1 MLERLNQAL
10 EHIEGRLEQQVDVT
24 ELAYI
29 AATSEYHLRR
39 MFSAL
44 AGMPLSEYVRR
55 RRLTV
60 AGAAVLAGRE
70 SLLEIAV
77 RYGYGSGEAFA
88 RAFRAMHGIG
98 PGEARRTGTVLVSQP
113 RLAFRLT
120 VEGSSSMRYR
130 VVDRPDFSVV
140 GLKARVPLVHTGPN
154 QAIIDFVRGID
165 PRMLERLE
173 KLSDQEPQ
181 GIVAVCD
188 DLDPSRAEGTE
199 LDYYHGVVT
208 SAAASEGTT
217 VLSVPAAPG
226 RSSPPPGR
234 PRRPSRNCGGTC
246 SPSGSPPPRTAAAP
260 APRSSA
266 PACPP
271 TGPRP
276 MPSCGSRWSGT
287 GAEHDTE
294 PMGAEL
300 RPSASDGRRR
310 SRLKHS
316 VGAGPGGDPS

>member
-1 MLERLNQAL
+1 MLDRLNQIL
-10 EHIEGRLEQQVDVT
+10 EHIEDRLDQQVDVA
-24 ELAYI
+24 ELARL

-60 AGAAVLAGRE
+60 AGAEVLTDQE
-70 SLLEIAV
+70 SLLDIAV

-88 RAFRAMHGIG
+88 RAFRTMHGIG
-98 PGEARRTGTVLVSQP
+98 PGEARRTGAALVSQP

-130 VVDRPDFSVV
+130 VVDRPDFTVV
-140 GLKARVPLVHTGPN
+140 GLKARVPLVHSGPN

-165 PRMLERLE
+165 PHLSERLE
-173 KLSDQEPQ
+173 KLSDQDPR

-208 SAAASEGTT
+208 SAEAPEGTT
-217 VLSVPAAPG
+217 ALPVPA
-226 RSSPPPGR
+226 
-234 PRRPSRNCGGTC
+234 GTWAVFTT
-246 SPSGSPPPRTAAAP
+246 SGP
-260 APRSSA
+260 APEAIQELWRDVYTQWFPSNPYRTRPGPEILRTRLSA
-266 PACPP
+266 D
-271 TGPRP
+271 
-276 MPSCGSRWSGT
+276 GT
-287 GAEHDTE
+287 EAE
-294 PMGAEL
+294 AEL
-300 RPSASDGRRR
+300 WLPVERE
-310 SRLKHS
+310 
-316 VGAGPGGDPS
+316 

>member
-1 MLERLNQAL
+1 MLERLNQAM
-10 EHIEGRLEQQVDVT
+10 EDIEGRLDQPVDAAR
-24 ELAYI
+24 LARI

-60 AGAAVLAGRE
+60 AGAEVLAGRAP
-70 SLLEIAV
+70 LLEVAV

-98 PGEARRTGTVLVSQP
+98 PGEARRTGAALVSQP

-130 VVDRPDFSVV
+130 VVDRPDFTVV

-154 QAIIDFVRGID
+154 RAIIDFVRGIA
-165 PRMLERLE
+165 PGTLQSLE

-199 LDYYHGVVT
+199 LDYYQGVVT
-208 SAAASEGTT
+208 SS
-217 VLSVPAAPG
+217 
-226 RSSPPPGR
+226 
-234 PRRPSRNCGGTC
+234 
-246 SPSGSPPPRTAAAP
+246 AAP
-260 APRSSA
+260 APEGATALQVPAGTWAVFTVSGPAPKAIQYLWRDVFTQWFPANPYRSRPGPEILRTRLSA
-266 PACPP
+266 D
-271 TGPRP
+271 
-276 MPSCGSRWSGT
+276 
-287 GAEHDTE
+287 GAEAD
-294 PMGAEL
+294 AEL
-300 RPSASDGRRR
+300 WLPVERE
-310 SRLKHS
+310 
-316 VGAGPGGDPS
+316 V

>member
-1 MLERLNQAL
+1 MLDRLNQIL
-10 EHIEGRLEQQVDVT
+10 EHIEDRLDQQVDVA
-24 ELAYI
+24 ELARL

-60 AGAAVLAGRE
+60 AGAEVLADQE
-70 SLLEIAV
+70 SLLDIAV

-88 RAFRAMHGIG
+88 RAFRTMHGIG
-98 PGEARRTGTVLVSQP
+98 PGEARRTGAALVSQP

-130 VVDRPDFSVV
+130 VVDRPDFTVV
-140 GLKARVPLVHTGPN
+140 GLKARVPLVHSGPN

-165 PRMLERLE
+165 PHLSERLE
-173 KLSDQEPQ
+173 KLSDQDPR

-208 SAAASEGTT
+208 SAEAPEGTT
-217 VLSVPAAPG
+217 ALPVPA
-226 RSSPPPGR
+226 
-234 PRRPSRNCGGTC
+234 GTWAVFTT
-246 SPSGSPPPRTAAAP
+246 SGP
-260 APRSSA
+260 APEAIQELWRDVYTQWFPSNPYRTRPGPEILRTRLSA
-266 PACPP
+266 D
-271 TGPRP
+271 
-276 MPSCGSRWSGT
+276 GT
-287 GAEHDTE
+287 EAE
-294 PMGAEL
+294 AEL
-300 RPSASDGRRR
+300 WLPVERE
-310 SRLKHS
+310 
-316 VGAGPGGDPS
+316 